1 MRALFMIILSFASR
15 AQYILL
21 DEPLDGLDVLI
32 RDQVKQLIVNQV
44 MEQQTTVLIASH
56 NLVELDTLVDRILL
70 LKNQTI
76 DRTFAIDE
84 NKDVKKYQLAFVG
97 QELPAFLRET
107 GTIIA
112 QTGHVVTIVFNDF
125 TEDIG
130 IKLAGQEFKFV
141 EELPIS
147 SEDIFRASFAEEAY
161 AWQQELEGEI

>member
-1 MRALFMIILSFASR
+1 M
-15 AQYILL
+15 
-21 DEPLDGLDVLI
+21 
-32 RDQVKQLIVNQV
+32 
-44 MEQQTTVLIASH
+44 
-56 NLVELDTLVDRILL
+56 VELDTLVDRILL

-130 IKLAGQEFKFV
+130 IKLASQEFKFV